1 MFLDGVLYLC
11 KLHNEVN
18 TRISGSKTE
27 DPLFP
32 KKIWPSEGMQ
42 DEDILACLEE
52 FYSEEN
58 LSSGASR
65 FNLKNFNQA
74 FVSEFV
80 LAETQEEA
88 VALNYKGGAWKDE
101 L

>member
-1 MFLDGVLYLC
+1 
-11 KLHNEVN
+11 
-18 TRISGSKTE
+18 
-27 DPLFP
+27 
-32 KKIWPSEGMQ
+32 MQ
-42 DEDILACLEE
+42 DEDIFAHLEK

-58 LSSGASR
+58 LSSGVSP
-65 FNLKNFNQA
+65 FNLKNFYRE

-80 LAETQEEA
+80 LANTQEEA

>member
-1 MFLDGVLYLC
+1 
-11 KLHNEVN
+11 
-18 TRISGSKTE
+18 
-27 DPLFP
+27 
-32 KKIWPSEGMQ
+32 MQ
-42 DEDILACLEE
+42 DEDILAHLEK

-58 LSSGASR
+58 LSSGMFR
-65 FNLKNFNQA
+65 FDLKNFNQA